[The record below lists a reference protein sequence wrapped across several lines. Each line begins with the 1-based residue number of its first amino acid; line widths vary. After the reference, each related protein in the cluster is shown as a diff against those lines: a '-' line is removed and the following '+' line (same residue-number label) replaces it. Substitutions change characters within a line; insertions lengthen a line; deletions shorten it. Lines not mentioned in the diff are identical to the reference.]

1 MIQSGIGA
9 TSETDVA
16 ALSSGQS
23 LDFDDDT
30 LKGKDIH
37 YCYQLITKMSFD
49 IARTNEIKTID
60 KNITV
65 TGKDQINGCAILNG
79 YHQLQQN
86 LS

>member
-1 MIQSGIGA
+1 MTQSGMGA

-37 YCYQLITKMSFD
+37 YCYLLITKIMYDSLFG
-49 IARTNEIKTID
+49 
-60 KNITV
+60 V
-65 TGKDQINGCAILNG
+65 LNRKFSRISLLLRSD
-79 YHQLQQN
+79 HLH
-86 LS
+86 

>member
-1 MIQSGIGA
+1 MTQSGMGA

-37 YCYQLITKMSFD
+37 YCYLLITKIMYDSLFG
-49 IARTNEIKTID
+49 
-60 KNITV
+60 V
-65 TGKDQINGCAILNG
+65 LNRKFSLISLLLRSD
-79 YHQLQQN
+79 HLH
-86 LS
+86 

>member
-1 MIQSGIGA
+1 
-9 TSETDVA
+9 
-16 ALSSGQS
+16 
-23 LDFDDDT
+23 
-30 LKGKDIH
+30 
-37 YCYQLITKMSFD
+37 MSFD

-65 TGKDQINGCAILNG
+65 TGKDKINGCAILNG